1 MWKKG
6 RTVNPNR
13 DAEGFEIE
21 GEPEGKQVDTIWER
35 DGRGNIIVREVPDD
49 ADD

>member
-1 MWKKG
+1 MDKKSDII
-6 RTVNPNR
+6 R

-21 GEPEGKQVDTIWER
+21 GEPEGKQTDRIWVR
-35 DGRGNIIVREVPDD
+35 DGRGNIIEQEVPDD

>member
-1 MWKKG
+1 MGKKA
-6 RTVNPNR
+6 VAVKPNR

>member
-1 MWKKG
+1 MGKKG

>member
-1 MWKKG
+1 MGKKS

-13 DAEGFEIE
+13 DADGFEIE
-21 GEPEGKQVDTIWER
+21 GEPEEQQADTIWER